1 VVLVRRATMV
11 VNAAIGDGT
20 TMVVGVVADPSP
32 AV

>member
-1 VVLVRRATMV
+1 MV